1 MSARD
6 ERFHRVSFA
15 DEVRYEIEDALEVT
29 GIDVLWDK
37 PYPDEIRRLLQW
49 WGTDLRRSEDDE
61 YWVNKA
67 ELQAVSAE
75 GEGFVPVFT
84 DVRFGNEAD
93 MIRRNNGILVRVE
106 ASESV
111 RRSRLGGLPYE
122 HSSESE
128 SDRIPC
134 DLTVVSEVGNPK
146 YSDEVQAVVNAAL
159 APF

>member
-1 MSARD
+1 MEVD
-6 ERFHRVSFA
+6 KFVRVSFA
-15 DEVRYEIEDALEVT
+15 DEVRYEIQET
-29 GIDVLWDK
+29 FGCGHSFDVLWKK

-49 WGTDLRRSEDDE
+49 WGTDLRRSEDSE
-61 YWVNKA
+61 YWVNKTERHA
-67 ELQAVSAE
+67 FNATVD
-75 GEGFVPVFT
+75 GFLPVFT

-93 MIRRNNGILVRVE
+93 MIRRNNGVLVRVE

-111 RRSRLGGLPYE
+111 RRERLGGLPRE

-134 DLTVVSEVGNPK
+134 DMTVVSEAGNPK